1 MPLQAVAFHHPG
13 DEVLTHAAHRIFC
26 IDCSYSMAGSLS
38 DIRIQLQNK
47 IASLLRPEDFMS
59 LVWFSGRGQYGTI
72 FEHYSI
78 KNVIDLSN
86 IHASIQTYLKP
97 VGSTGFVE
105 PARLIKTLVDKY
117 PEEVSQVYFLTDG
130 CENTWS
136 KEECKQEFSTFAGV
150 PTVLVEYG
158 YSCDRQLLDELA
170 EVCGGLHIFNEDF
183 PSFEQSFGQFM
194 LNKVPNTRR
203 TIPADVPVVY
213 MGPDTGDVVYRQP
226 KNGVVSIPDTC
237 AEAWYIRAEETG
249 HVSENRDLYIE
260 LSVHIMMRADGQCK
274 ALLTRLGDRFVTRL
288 YAATYS
294 KQDYSRLLDHIKNC
308 IHSPDQFAFR
318 EGVDH
323 DYMPPDDMFNVLTL
337 LQTLEGD
344 HQSRLHPY
352 HAEFG
357 YSRIAKTS
365 VANLST
371 TFLPNKSLGAAI
383 SLVYH
388 STRANVSIQCA
399 IHGHTLTETG
409 EVRADKAIRNYT
421 VIKDGIKHVTTLPV
435 SISEATFH
443 ILQRE
448 GCIAAGVPYERGTVY
463 VLDLTHLPV
472 VNRKFILDMQNNSIL
487 DFATKHVEVLCKK
500 ASVKYWKK
508 RKSML
513 EDEKKEDKE
522 KDEESAFSLSSK
534 RGDDDGK
541 VRDFYTAPELSVK
554 IGKCSSLPTVN
565 EKLLN
570 KLDGAYPNLTLSES
584 LMWMAHIEYKQA
596 VTEANN
602 DKWKQEEWLMT
613 KLTEFGLQVR
623 ALTGALEQQKT
634 AYLLG
639 GLLDD
644 EPQTVSLTHQEDGG
658 MEETFQVQIV
668 KSEVKVYM
676 D

>member
-1 MPLQAVAFHHPG
+1 MPLQPVAFHHHG
-13 DEVLTHAAHRIFC
+13 DEVLPHAAHRIFC
-26 IDCSYSMAGSLS
+26 IDCSYSMAGSLA
-38 DIRIQLQNK
+38 DIRTQLQNK
-47 IASLLRPEDFMS
+47 IASLLRPDDFMS
-59 LVWFSGRGQYGTI
+59 LVWFSGRGQCGTI

-117 PEEVSQVYFLTDG
+117 PDEVCQVYFLTDG

-136 KEECKQEFSTFAGV
+136 REECKQEFATFAGV

-158 YSCDRQLLDELA
+158 YSCDRPLLDELA
-170 EVCGGLHIFNEDF
+170 EVCGGVHIFNEDF

-194 LNKVPNTRR
+194 LNKVPNARR
-203 TIPADVPVVY
+203 IISSDVPVVY
-213 MGPDTGDVVYRQP
+213 LDPDTGDVVYRQP
-226 KNGVVSIPDTC
+226 KNGVVAIPDTC
-237 AEAWYIRAEETG
+237 AEAWHIRLDEQEDAPG
-249 HVSENRDLYIE
+249 NRDLYIE
-260 LSVHIMMRADGQCK
+260 LSVHIMMRANEKCK
-274 ALLTRLGDRFVTRL
+274 ELLSKLGDKFVTRL

-308 IHSPDQFAFR
+308 IHTPDQCAFR

-344 HQSRLHPY
+344 CQSRFHPY

-357 YSRIAKTS
+357 YSRIAKS
-365 VANLST
+365 SAANLSS
-371 TFLPNKSLGAAI
+371 TFLPNKSLGATI

-388 STRANVSIQCA
+388 SSRANVSIQCV

-448 GCIAAGVPYERGTVY
+448 GCIAAGVPYNRATVY
-463 VLDLTHLPV
+463 VVDLTHLPV
-472 VNRKFILDMQNNSIL
+472 VNRKFILDVQNNSLL
-487 DFATKHVEVLCKK
+487 DFATKHVELMHKK

-513 EDEKKEDKE
+513 EDEKKEDGR
-522 KDEESAFSLSSK
+522 EEDSGFSLASSK

-541 VRDFYTAPELSVK
+541 VRDFYTAPELCVK

-565 EKLLN
+565 DKLLT

-584 LMWMAHIEYKQA
+584 LMWLPHIQYKQ
-596 VTEANN
+596 EENN
-602 DKWKQEEWLMT
+602 DKWQQKEWLQT
-613 KLTEFGLQVR
+613 KLSEFGLQVR

-634 AYLLG
+634 ALLLG
-639 GLLDD
+639 GLLED
-644 EPQTVSLTHQEDGG
+644 EPQTVSVTHQEDGG